1 MGGFVMAA
9 LGRIPRAG
17 DEVVVEGYRVR
28 VERMDGRRVDRVRL
42 AAVPLPTIPVATAG
56 PGGVPG
62 TTLPLVTPP
71 GAEPR
76 PVPTPAVTAAR
87 GSEVPS

>member
-1 MGGFVMAA
+1 MTPSAS
-9 LGRIPRAG
+9 G
-17 DEVVVEGYRVR
+17 DGTFDARVVDADGNVHLVVEGYRIR

-71 GAEPR
+71 GGGEPSGGTR
-76 PVPTPAVTAAR
+76 FDSDAT
-87 GSEVPS
+87 